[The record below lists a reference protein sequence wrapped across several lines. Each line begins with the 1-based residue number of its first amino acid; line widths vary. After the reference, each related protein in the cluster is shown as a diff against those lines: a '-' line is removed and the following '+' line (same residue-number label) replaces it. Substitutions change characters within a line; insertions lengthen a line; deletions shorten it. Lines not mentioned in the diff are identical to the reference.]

1 MKYGAV
7 LTFCFLINVEP
18 IHVYIWKIRLHLKGM
33 MIFREGT
40 CDQAT
45 KLKGDFCFLR
55 IRTII
60 NSI

>member
-1 MKYGAV
+1 MEYGAV
-7 LTFCFLINVEP
+7 LTFCFLNQEP
-18 IHVYIWKIRLHLKGM
+18 IYVYMWKIRNIKKGM
-33 MIFREGT
+33 MIFREGM

-45 KLKGDFCFLR
+45 KLKGDFCFLC